1 MIIQKGLT
9 LTKMIYY
16 TLVNHLDARTDDK
29 ILMYHL
35 INDFGGID
43 PELINTEMSC
53 KLDEEFLFNLTA
65 FPNLETI
72 SRTRRKLME
81 MFPELKPP
89 VIYNKRNNKMYYEN
103 IPCFINHV
111 FSSNSFTINDVYKV
125 IEFQRMCIDKN
136 NK

>member
-43 PELINTEMSC
+43 PKLINTEMSC

-65 FPNLETI
+65 FPNLSLLT
-72 SRTRRKLME
+72 
-81 MFPELKPP
+81 PP
-89 VIYNKRNNKMYYEN
+89 V
-103 IPCFINHV
+103 
-111 FSSNSFTINDVYKV
+111 
-125 IEFQRMCIDKN
+125 
-136 NK
+136 